1 MKRYFKLY
9 IIALLFLAVFCP
21 AAESAVITE
30 IGSAEQLAAFRDSVN
45 AGDDYDGLNV
55 MLTADIDLQNAEWLP
70 IGTASAPFR
79 GKFNGAGHKISGLK
93 VTGAQSAAVPG
104 GTAEYSGTARFLVV

>member
-55 MLTADIDLQNAEWLP
+55 MLTADR
-70 IGTASAPFR
+70 SAKR
-79 GKFNGAGHKISGLK
+79 
-93 VTGAQSAAVPG
+93 
-104 GTAEYSGTARFLVV
+104 